1 MKKMFFYFTVIF
13 LIFFKFFFF
22 RHVISVSSIFS
33 LFIFFL
39 LQINFCIYLLI
50 FLYHFHNNLF
60 LYLSCSSKTD
70 PTTIVIVGNFNYL
83 FNGYI
88 IIWVKF
94 NFHEIFTMFTCFT
107 TIYGL
112 ISFLIPF
119 QSSLYFFNMFLF
131 LSTEQKLNIYF
142 HFFAQYVQLLY
153 QSSDTKDLHYEYFY
167 NHQFF

>member
-60 LYLSCSSKTD
+60 LYLSSSSKTD

-94 NFHEIFTMFTCFT
+94 NFHEIFTIFTCFT

-112 ISFLIPF
+112 NLIFNPIPKF
-119 QSSLYFFNMFLF
+119 FVFFSYFFVFIYRTKTKYLLPFFCSICPITLPIIRYKGFTLWIFL
-131 LSTEQKLNIYF
+131 
-142 HFFAQYVQLLY
+142 
-153 QSSDTKDLHYEYFY
+153 
-167 NHQFF
+167 